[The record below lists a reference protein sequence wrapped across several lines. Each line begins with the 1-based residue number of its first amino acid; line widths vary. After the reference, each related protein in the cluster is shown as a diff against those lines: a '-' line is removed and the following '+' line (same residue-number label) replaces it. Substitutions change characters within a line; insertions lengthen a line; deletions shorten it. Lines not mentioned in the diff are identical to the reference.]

1 MEQLTAPENTS
12 FFGKQKPMEQ
22 GEKNGGVTHGEI
34 VGAGLVLIGAMLMF
48 WKTTDVR
55 LSALEIRINEI
66 DKYRTEMSTKLDNLQ
81 EGINDVKLT
90 LKDKVDRK

>member
-1 MEQLTAPENTS
+1 MEQTNRKS
-12 FFGKQKPMEQ
+12 
-22 GEKNGGVTHGEI
+22 GVSHGEI

-66 DKYRTEMSTKLDNLQ
+66 DRYRTEMNSKLDNLQ
-81 EGINDVKLT
+81 AGINDVKIA
-90 LKDKVDRK
+90 LKDKADRK

>member
-1 MEQLTAPENTS
+1 MEQTNRKS
-12 FFGKQKPMEQ
+12 
-22 GEKNGGVTHGEI
+22 GVSHGEI

-66 DKYRTEMSTKLDNLQ
+66 DRYRTEMNSKLDALQ
-81 EGINDVKLT
+81 DGINDVKIA